1 MRIPIITTIV
11 NKTKCLIVNFLAPE
25 KNSTN
30 PALFFWKTCLV
41 KKIIPEKKKE
51 RMKKVIIEYT
61 PTEIVFE
68 NVDSNVLLTFD
79 DKNESIERDNQ
90 IAAPEIN
97 ITGLR
102 NNFFAYNLNSF
113 FWAPILKKKKIRK
126 NSGDC

>member
-1 MRIPIITTIV
+1 
-11 NKTKCLIVNFLAPE
+11 
-25 KNSTN
+25 
-30 PALFFWKTCLV
+30 
-41 KKIIPEKKKE
+41 
-51 RMKKVIIEYT
+51 MKKVIIEYT

-113 FWAPILKKKKIRK
+113 F
-126 NSGDC
+126 